1 MPINV
6 TKNWLLGENANAGI
20 SGVGSGTPSLGSGS
34 TFSGTATLSSSSTV
48 PASIGG
54 SLVLVSTS
62 SGTDAS
68 EIKFENTFNDTS
80 IYKYIIEA
88 DLLPTT
94 DDRHIVAQFGYGGAS
109 TTWIT
114 SNYRTILIE
123 TNYNGSVS
131 ANPFKRAEA
140 SYAVYLTGTGGVS
153 TDPGA
158 QITLD
163 IVNPHNTTKLKMW
176 RYVASKW
183 EQNNYLIH
191 QTASSAWASGSNAF
205 TAIKFFAYDYTGGGS
220 HGNITG
226 EIRMYGLK
234 GS

>member
-1 MPINV
+1 MASIKIAN
-6 TKNWLLGENANAGI
+6 KNFM
-20 SGVGSGTPSLGSGS
+20 SQSGTDEPAITSNV
-34 TFSGTATLSSSSTV
+34 TV

-54 SLVLVSTS
+54 SLVLVSTT
-62 SGTDAS
+62 SGTGVS
-68 EIKFENTFNDTS
+68 ELKFENTFNDTS

-123 TNYNGSVS
+123 TNYNGSAS
-131 ANPFKRAEA
+131 AAPFRRTATD
-140 SYAVYLTGTGGVS
+140 YAVYLTGTGGVT

-158 QITLD
+158 HITLD
-163 IVNPHNTTKLKMW
+163 IVDPHNTTKLKMW

-191 QTASSAWASGSNAF
+191 QTASSAWSSNSYAL

-220 HGNITG
+220 HGNVTG
-226 EIRMYGLK
+226 AIRLYGLK